1 MRRRWFWSV
10 SGVLIAAMAV
20 GGYRAAEAYRFRA
33 SLGRARQE
41 VGQGRHD
48 AARTRLVELSARR
61 PGEGEVDYLLGLSE
75 KAVGNADAALAAWA
89 RVPAGFPPSHPGRP
103 SKRGVLA
110 MERGEY
116 ALAEQLFGAVLR
128 EPEVPA
134 HEARIR
140 LVELFWLQGRNDE
153 ALGMLEADWHAVIR
167 EHPPRTTE
175 ALEVLRAHIVQ
186 GLFPVPV
193 QKHKGMLRRAAERS
207 PGDDRVWLGR
217 ANLAIRAGHS
227 AEAEARL
234 EACLRRRPEDPA
246 VWRPGW
252 SGRWPTDRV
261 DQARSALAHLPG
273 RSISPRRGSGR
284 LRAWFAARRGDDE
297 ARQRAWDACSRP
309 TRETSPPWS
318 GWPSSP

>member
-89 RVPAGFPPSHPGRP
+89 RVPAGSPFAPRASFE
-103 SKRGVLA
+103 RGVLA

-128 EPEVPA
+128 EPERPGPRSPHPSRRAVLAPGA
-134 HEARIR
+134 QRRGPRDARGR
-140 LVELFWLQGRNDE
+140 LARRDPRAPSPDHRGPR
-153 ALGMLEADWHAVIR
+153 G
-167 EHPPRTTE
+167 PPRAHRAGPLPRAGPEAQGYARVRPNGRRETT
-175 ALEVLRAHIVQ
+175 ASGWAGRTWR
-186 GLFPVPV
+186 PVP
-193 QKHKGMLRRAAERS
+193 GDSPRPNPGSRRASGGGPRTRRS
-207 PGDDRVWLGR
+207 GG
-217 ANLAIRAGHS
+217 
-227 AEAEARL
+227 
-234 EACLRRRPEDPA
+234 
-246 VWRPGW
+246 PGW
-252 SGRWPTDRV
+252 SGRWPTTGWIRPGP
-261 DQARSALAHLPG
+261 RSPTSG
-273 RSISPRRGSGR
+273 TVISPRRGSGR
-284 LRAWFAARRGDDE
+284 FAPG
-297 ARQRAWDACSRP
+297 
-309 TRETSPPWS
+309 SPP
-318 GWPSSP
+318 GGG